1 MNKGSKELSPFLFPA
16 FLTAFSFLFFTLSA
30 RAGQSNYTGHDSVSI
45 ASAVSLIESQAVRF
59 GNFAVT
65 APGGGDAYITL
76 DINGT
81 RTAHNGVSTTITL
94 LHGGVSDLG
103 SQGPGY
109 YRVAGAGS
117 GTQINVSFVDHTGA
131 AITSGN
137 PVVLT
142 GPVGSDQFY
151 VDTMTFNSDGTNA
164 GGLYIA
170 ADGSGNATIRVGA
183 TLHTK
188 AGATTYAPGTY
199 QGTFE
204 ILVNY

>member
-1 MNKGSKELSPFLFPA
+1 MKMNNGIKKVFA
-16 FLTAFSFLFFTLSA
+16 FLPAVFPVFLFFSISA
-30 RAGQSNYTGHDSVSI
+30 YAGQNNYTGHDSVSVS
-45 ASAVSLIESQAVRF
+45 SAVSIAESQAVRF

-65 APGGGDAYITL
+65 SPGGNDAYITL
-76 DINGT
+76 DIDGT
-81 RTAHNGVSTTITL
+81 RTAHNGASTTITL
-94 LHGGVSDLG
+94 LNGGVSDLG

-109 YRVAGAGS
+109 YRVQGAGS
-117 GTQINVSFVDHTGA
+117 GTQLNIGFVDHTGA

-137 PVVLT
+137 PVILT
-142 GPVGSDQFY
+142 GPVGSDEFH

-170 ADGSGNATIRVGA
+170 ADGSGNATVRIGA

-199 QGTFE
+199 RGTFE
-204 ILVNY
+204 ILVSY